1 LKRGIKN
8 GTSIWEKV
16 ESYHDSTDNYIA
28 ENEVTVTITLS
39 EYRKLVQEVATKKYD
54 IDRANSATYEAKR
67 QLEKFKN
74 QYFEE
79 LKKEYGENA
88 EDED

>member
-1 LKRGIKN
+1 MEQVYGK
-8 GTSIWEKV
+8 KV

-28 ENEVTVTITLS
+28 ENEIAVTITLS

-54 IDRANSATYEAKR
+54 IDRANSETYEAKR

-74 QYFEE
+74 QYFEVEE

>member
-1 LKRGIKN
+1 MEQVYGK
-8 GTSIWEKV
+8 KV

-54 IDRANSATYEAKR
+54 IDRANSAKR

>member
-1 LKRGIKN
+1 MEQVYGK
-8 GTSIWEKV
+8 KV

-28 ENEVTVTITLS
+28 ENEITVTITLS

>member
-1 LKRGIKN
+1 MEQVYGK
-8 GTSIWEKV
+8 KV

-28 ENEVTVTITLS
+28 ENEVTVTIT
-39 EYRKLVQEVATKKYD
+39 
-54 IDRANSATYEAKR
+54 SATYEAKR

>member
-1 LKRGIKN
+1 MEQVYGK
-8 GTSIWEKV
+8 KV
-16 ESYHDSTDNYIA
+16 ESYYDSTDNYIA

-39 EYRKLVQEVATKKYD
+39 EYRKLVQEVATKKHD
-54 IDRANSATYEAKR
+54 IDRANSETYEAKR

>member
-1 LKRGIKN
+1 MKRGIKN

-39 EYRKLVQEVATKKYD
+39 EYRKLVQEVATKKHD
-54 IDRANSATYEAKR
+54 IDRANSETYEAKR

>member
-1 LKRGIKN
+1 M
-8 GTSIWEKV
+8 
-16 ESYHDSTDNYIA
+16 
-28 ENEVTVTITLS
+28 S
-39 EYRKLVQEVATKKYD
+39 EYRKLVQEMATKKYD
-54 IDRANSATYEAKR
+54 IDRVNSETYEAKR

>member
-1 LKRGIKN
+1 MKRGIKN

-79 LKKEYGENA
+79 LKKEYGENS

>member
-1 LKRGIKN
+1 MEQVYGK
-8 GTSIWEKV
+8 KV

-54 IDRANSATYEAKR
+54 IDRANSATYR
-67 QLEKFKN
+67 QSASWKN
-74 QYFEE
+74 
-79 LKKEYGENA
+79 LKINISRN
-88 EDED
+88 

>member
-1 LKRGIKN
+1 M
-8 GTSIWEKV
+8 
-16 ESYHDSTDNYIA
+16 
-28 ENEVTVTITLS
+28 
-39 EYRKLVQEVATKKYD
+39 QEVATKKHD
-54 IDRANSATYEAKR
+54 IDRANLAAYEAKG

>member
-1 LKRGIKN
+1 MKRGIKN

-16 ESYHDSTDNYIA
+16 EGYHDSANNYIA
-28 ENEVTVTITLS
+28 ENEVTVTITLN
-39 EYRKLVQEVATKKYD
+39 EYRKLVQEVATKNHD
-54 IDRANSATYEAKR
+54 IDMANSATYEAKR

>member
-1 LKRGIKN
+1 MEQVYGK
-8 GTSIWEKV
+8 KV

-28 ENEVTVTITLS
+28 KDEVTVTITLS
-39 EYRKLVQEVATKKYD
+39 EYRKLVQEVATKKHD
-54 IDRANSATYEAKR
+54 IDRANSETYEAKR

>member
-1 LKRGIKN
+1 MKRGIEN

-28 ENEVTVTITLS
+28 ENEITVTITLS

-54 IDRANSATYEAKR
+54 IDRANSETYEAKR

>member
-1 LKRGIKN
+1 MGKKLKVIM
-8 GTSIWEKV
+8 TVLIII
-16 ESYHDSTDNYIA
+16 IA

-88 EDED
+88 EDAEDED